1 METPK
6 HTPLPWYKTA
16 SSPDGYIY
24 GADNKCIVE
33 FGPTTAGHMDEE
45 RWANAEFVVRACN
58 AHDALLAA
66 VNTLISVGI
75 TIDARLDVA
84 NKESMVKDNSGNRVY
99 LAATC
104 HKPLKTALWQARAA
118 IALAEKE

>member
-33 FGPTTAGHMDEE
+33 FGPETAGHMDEE

-58 AHDALLAA
+58 AHEDLLEACSMM
-66 VNTLISVGI
+66 L
-75 TIDARLDVA
+75 RLMEGENLDEA
-84 NKESMVKDNSGNRVY
+84 FDGEAEILR
-99 LAATC
+99 T
-104 HKPLKTALWQARAA
+104 A
-118 IALAEKE
+118 IAKATQ

>member
-58 AHDALLAA
+58 AHDDMLEICEKLLPLFTEKYAPFWRESG
-66 VNTLISVGI
+66 ISPG
-75 TIDARLDVA
+75 
-84 NKESMVKDNSGNRVY
+84 
-99 LAATC
+99 
-104 HKPLKTALWQARAA
+104 QAMHLHSQLTAA
-118 IALAEKE
+118 IANATE

>member
-33 FGPTTAGHMDEE
+33 FGPETAGHMDEE
-45 RWANAEFVVRACN
+45 RWANAEFVVLACN
-58 AHDALLAA
+58 AHDDLLE
-66 VNTLISVGI
+66 TLRECI
-75 TIDARLDVA
+75 TEDGACCLARDR
-84 NKESMVKDNSGNRVY
+84 KDYMIRR
-99 LAATC
+99 LAYITDIAS
-104 HKPLKTALWQARAA
+104 AA
-118 IALAEKE
+118 IAKATETE

>member
-6 HTPLPWYKTA
+6 HTIDNRHIATILHAAHGGGVCGRDRESLIAAA
-16 SSPDGYIY
+16 SAFSD
-24 GADNKCIVE
+24 
-33 FGPTTAGHMDEE
+33 
-45 RWANAEFVVRACN
+45 
-58 AHDALLAA
+58 LLAA
-66 VNTLISVGI
+66 VNALLSVGI

-84 NKESMVKDNSGNRVY
+84 NTESMVKDNSGNRVY

-104 HKPLKTALWQARAA
+104 HKLLKAALWQARAA